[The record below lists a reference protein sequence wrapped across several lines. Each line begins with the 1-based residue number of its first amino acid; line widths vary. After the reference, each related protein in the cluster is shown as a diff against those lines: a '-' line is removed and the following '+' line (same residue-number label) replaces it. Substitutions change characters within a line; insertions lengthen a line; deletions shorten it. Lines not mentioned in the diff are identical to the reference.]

1 MLRVQTSSKAHF
13 PGNPL
18 PGLWIKSQRA
28 AQRVTC
34 LGGQGGGKHC
44 THGNSPESGSA
55 VAQNEVTPPLTGYLG
70 LLPLLWPGM
79 LANQQG
85 RKMCWA
91 TTRCRGFFP
100 LAFFLAL
107 ASRIHS
113 GLRKL
118 ALVVFFPNK
127 NPIVEMNGSVLLP
140 FLPGSSLNPQKRL
153 EQKEREELF
162 QIQVAA
168 GLTTPFTPTAVFAR
182 PFPEYFSCLPTLPLP
197 PNNTVNLF

>member
-1 MLRVQTSSKAHF
+1 MLSHYKVQ
-13 PGNPL
+13 
-18 PGLWIKSQRA
+18 R
-28 AQRVTC
+28 
-34 LGGQGGGKHC
+34 
-44 THGNSPESGSA
+44 
-55 VAQNEVTPPLTGYLG
+55 
-70 LLPLLWPGM
+70 
-79 LANQQG
+79 
-85 RKMCWA
+85 
-91 TTRCRGFFP
+91 FFP

-127 NPIVEMNGSVLLP
+127 NPIVEMNGSILLP

-168 GLTTPFTPTAVFAR
+168 GLKMPFTPIAVFAR

-197 PNNTVNLF
+197 SNNTVNLF